1 MKVISHDINVGK
13 PCDAHI
19 VPLADLHIGD
29 AQADL
34 KKIQSLIDYVLN
46 TKDTYCILGGDLMD
60 TAIASSIGDTYLA
73 TLQPGPQLEAAV
85 KLFGPLAKAGK
96 ILAVLPGNHEARI
109 SKSVGIDTTALFT
122 AQLGLTDVYTPTTAL
137 IYIRVGC
144 KAGKKEPFVY
154 SLYATHGSG
163 GGRRPGGKI
172 NRLIDYATIVDADVY
187 VCGHTHMPMI
197 AKQSYYRTVPQRR
210 TVRKVEKTFVNTASA
225 LGYGGYGDAQGYAPS
240 SNSYPTIHLN
250 GSEGREQRVIVTV

>member
-1 MKVISHDINVGK
+1 MKVISHDLQIGK
-13 PCDAHI
+13 ACDIHI

-34 KKIQSLIDYVLN
+34 KKIQDLLDYVLH
-46 TKDTYCILGGDLMD
+46 TKNTYCILGGDLMD

-73 TLQPGPQLEAAV
+73 SLQPGPQLEAAV
-85 KLFGPLAKAGK
+85 KLFGPLAEAGK

-109 SKSVGIDTTALFT
+109 SKSVGIDTTALFC
-122 AQLGLTDVYTPTTAL
+122 AQLGLAEIYTPTTAL
-137 IYIRVGC
+137 IYLRVG
-144 KAGKKEPFVY
+144 KQRGRNLPFVY
-154 SLYATHGSG
+154 SIYATHGSG

-187 VCGHTHMPMI
+187 ICGHTHMPMI
-197 AKQSYYRTVPQRR
+197 AKQSYYRTVPQKR

-225 LGYGGYGDAQGYAPS
+225 LDYGGYGDAQGYAPS
-240 SNSYPTIHLN
+240 SNSYPIIHLN
-250 GSEGREQRVIVTV
+250 GSKGRMQKVTVTV